1 MKTKIE
7 TMNSYFDEQIAAC
20 AARSQALLADDRTD
34 ESNFEKIR
42 ANVYDIFRTMLS
54 VAVAAGKGDANAVRS
69 FFLQKA
75 ELLPA
80 SWRASLEKANQH
92 GDAAKAQIELIKL
105 DTLAKIKDKF
115 STVWGD
121 AQ

>member
-1 MKTKIE
+1 
-7 TMNSYFDEQIAAC
+7 
-20 AARSQALLADDRTD
+20 
-34 ESNFEKIR
+34 
-42 ANVYDIFRTMLS
+42 MLS
-54 VAVAAGKGDANAVRS
+54 VAVAAGKVDANAVRN

-115 STVWGD
+115 SAVWGD